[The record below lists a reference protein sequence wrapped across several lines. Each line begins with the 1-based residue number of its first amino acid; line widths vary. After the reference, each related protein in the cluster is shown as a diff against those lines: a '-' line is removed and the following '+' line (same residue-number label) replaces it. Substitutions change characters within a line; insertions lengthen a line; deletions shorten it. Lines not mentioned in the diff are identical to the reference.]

1 MSGNINIRMYNVGF
15 GDCFLVTLPT
25 GDGDRKILID
35 CGTIKKKKESIEDI
49 AKQVIEDVTVDGK
62 ARIDV
67 LVLSHRHEDHLS
79 GFAKKLWDEVEVG
92 EVWMPWVESLTD
104 PAARRIRNELA
115 ATARNLRSAVALL
128 GLDADRIGAVALNA
142 LSDEGALG
150 TLHRG
155 FKGKPE
161 RRFFPKSKAGVVE
174 AIETPLLPGIDIFV
188 MGPPHD
194 DKALN
199 HPEPPEGQSLLTGFS
214 VNPDGITKGEKFQ
227 PFGVGWIEESNL
239 MTEEDKEKINSAAS
253 MVAAYELAAAKLDA
267 DINNTSLILLFRV
280 GDEYLLFPGDAQWG
294 PWELVLGDVEAV
306 ELLEK
311 VTFLKISHHSSHNGT
326 PASLLREVIGK
337 NNAHNGVVQAMVSM
351 TPRKGWEGI
360 PHEPILTLLTKKN
373 FPFCVSDRTTVD
385 PPNGF
390 ARNGSLSHDLNIPV

>member
-1 MSGNINIRMYNVGF
+1 MPGNINIRMYNVGF

-25 GDGDRKILID
+25 SDGDRKILID
-35 CGTIKKKKESIEDI
+35 CGSIKKKKKSIEDI
-49 AKQVIEDVTVDGK
+49 AKQVIKDVTVDGK

-79 GFAKKLWDEVEVG
+79 GFAKKVWGEVEVG
-92 EVWMPWVESLTD
+92 EVWMPWVESPTD

-115 ATARNLRSAVALL
+115 ATARNLRVAATLL
-128 GLDADRIGAVALNA
+128 GLDENRIGAVALNA

-155 FKGKPE
+155 FKGEPE
-161 RRFFPKSKAGVVE
+161 RRFFPKSKTAVVE
-174 AIETPLLPGIDIFV
+174 EIKTPLLPGIDIFV

-194 DKALN
+194 DTALN
-199 HPEPPEGQSLLTGFS
+199 DPDPPQGQSLLTGFS
-214 VNPDGITKGEKFQ
+214 ANPDGASAGEKFQ
-227 PFGVGWIEESNL
+227 PFGEGWIEEFPPML
-239 MTEEDKEKINSAAS
+239 DDRQQINEAAS

-267 DINNTSLILLFRV
+267 DINNTSLILLFRI

-294 PWELVLGDVEAV
+294 PWELALGDAEAV

-311 VTFLKISHHSSHNGT
+311 VTFLKVSHHSSHNGT
-326 PASLLREVIGK
+326 PASLLRDIIGK

-351 TPRKGWEGI
+351 TPKKGWEGI
-360 PHEPILTLLTKKN
+360 PHEPILTLLTERN
-373 FPFCVSDRTTVD
+373 FPFCVSDRAED
-385 PPNGF
+385 NPPGPF
-390 ARNGSLSHDLNIPV
+390 VRNGTLCYDLDIPV